1 MKLKLSLQNVTTS
14 KGKDQRKKN
23 GNALVHNF
31 VALSACAA
39 LAMILAIGSKVS
51 ESGGEARYM
60 QLRIQRRNQHLPELI
75 RGRSVTPCLQELLV
89 WLPVLLTVRQLGLR

>member
-14 KGKDQRKKN
+14 KGEDQRKKN

-39 LAMILAIGSKVS
+39 LAMIFILKLGTTFLNIILWTSFAI
-51 ESGGEARYM
+51 R
-60 QLRIQRRNQHLPELI
+60 
-75 RGRSVTPCLQELLV
+75 
-89 WLPVLLTVRQLGLR
+89 

>member
-14 KGKDQRKKN
+14 KGEDQRKKN

-51 ESGGEARYM
+51 ESGGRSQVYAASDSEEESASVA
-60 QLRIQRRNQHLPELI
+60 ISTHIANLI
-75 RGRSVTPCLQELLV
+75 K
-89 WLPVLLTVRQLGLR
+89 